1 MELIC
6 PLEYNLNQA
15 HKEKAAKYTPLELSL
30 IEKGYKVQLAAFEI
44 GSSGHITKQN
54 KSRIQDTLKLFGIKL
69 KPQVITNLAK
79 ISLVC
84 TMSIFD
90 AYNTIE

>member
-6 PLEYNLNQA
+6 PLEYNHNQA

-30 IEKGYKVQLAAFEI
+30 IEKGYKVQLVPFEI

-54 KSRIQDTLKLFGIKL
+54 KSRIQDTLKLFDIKL
-69 KPQVITNLAK
+69 KPQIITNQPRFQLYAQ
-79 ISLVC
+79 
-84 TMSIFD
+84 
-90 AYNTIE
+90 